1 MWQREQVFHAL
12 RKNGKRITPQRKV
25 LIDVILE
32 ADWSSC
38 KEIYYEAAKRDPSIG
53 VATVYRMMGTLE
65 EVGVLT
71 RGYNYSFP
79 PREPGAERPGR
90 VRRL

>member
-1 MWQREQVFHAL
+1 MWQREQVFRVL
-12 RKNGKRITPQRKV
+12 QKSGKRITPQRKV

-32 ADWSSC
+32 EDWSSC
-38 KEIYYEAAKRDPSIG
+38 KEIYYEAVKRDPSIG
-53 VATVYRMMGTLE
+53 VATVYRMLGTLE

-79 PREPGAERPGR
+79 PRDQRGD
-90 VRRL
+90 RRAAL